1 MDTSAIETG
10 YRFSRSQ
17 ICNDNEARAFAL
29 ASGDDN
35 PLHHDAAYAATTRF
49 GRPIVSGT
57 YTVAL
62 LMGLAA
68 SHFARMGEVVGV
80 RFQFELLQPVF
91 PDERIDLAWEVS
103 AIRPH
108 RNGRLLDLDGSVKD
122 EAGRPCVRATG
133 SVLVPR
139 AAKRASQA

>member
-1 MDTSAIETG
+1 MRSDTSAIEIG
-10 YRFSRSQ
+10 YRFARSHV
-17 ICNDNEARAFAL
+17 CNDSDARAFAL
-29 ASGDDN
+29 ACGDDN
-35 PLHHDAAYAATTRF
+35 PVHHDAVYAAATRF
-49 GRPIVSGT
+49 GTRIVSGT

-80 RFQFELLQPVF
+80 RFQFELLLPVF

-108 RNGRLLDLDGSVKD
+108 RSGRLLDLDGSITNA
-122 EAGRPCVRATG
+122 AGQSCVRATG

-139 AAKRASQA
+139 VAE